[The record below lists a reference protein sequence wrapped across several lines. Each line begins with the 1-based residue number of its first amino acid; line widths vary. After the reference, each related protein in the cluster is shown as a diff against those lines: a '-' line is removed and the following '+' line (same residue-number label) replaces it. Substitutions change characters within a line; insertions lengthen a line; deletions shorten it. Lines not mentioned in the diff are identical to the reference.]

1 MDAGQARFRVKPNKD
16 EQNRRDYLQRK
27 QKGGT
32 ITVDERGELKG
43 LHDAAK
49 RRSMVS
55 VANASQAAKMQGA
68 NVMARQIDKNTKG
81 RFKEFADRLRAI
93 VGGD

>member
-1 MDAGQARFRVKPNKD
+1 MKPNKD

-43 LHDAAK
+43 LQSGAK

-55 VANASQAAKMQGA
+55 VATASQSAKLKGA
-68 NVMARQIDKNTKG
+68 TVMAKQVEKNSKG
-81 RFKEFADRLRAI
+81 RFREFAERLRSI
-93 VGGD
+93 VNGD

>member
-1 MDAGQARFRVKPNKD
+1 MKPNKD

-43 LHDAAK
+43 LQDAAK
-49 RRSMVS
+49 RRSMVA
-55 VANASQAAKMQGA
+55 VANASQAAKLKGA
-68 NVMARQIDKNTKG
+68 TVMAKQVEKNTKG
-81 RFKEFADRLRAI
+81 RFREFAERLRAI

>member
-1 MDAGQARFRVKPNKD
+1 MKPNKD

-43 LHDAAK
+43 LQDASK
-49 RRSMVS
+49 RRSMLA
-55 VANASQAAKMQGA
+55 VANASQAAKLKGA
-68 NVMARQIDKNTKG
+68 NVMARQVEKNSKG
-81 RFKEFADRLRAI
+81 RFREFAERLRAI
-93 VGGD
+93 VNGD